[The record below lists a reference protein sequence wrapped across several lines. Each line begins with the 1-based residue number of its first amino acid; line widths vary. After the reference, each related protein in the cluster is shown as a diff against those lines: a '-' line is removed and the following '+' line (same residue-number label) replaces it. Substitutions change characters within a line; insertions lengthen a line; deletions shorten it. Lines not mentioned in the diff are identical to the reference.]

1 MHSDDR
7 LTMRCSVR
15 SISTVPIDM
24 MKDIGGWIQEVKRT
38 ESLAE
43 NYSECRGEGFWRA
56 LPISGPE

>member
-1 MHSDDR
+1 
-7 LTMRCSVR
+7 
-15 SISTVPIDM
+15 